1 MCRAVDSRHDGR
13 VTQTS
18 PLPAADPR
26 LTGRAGWA
34 AAGAV
39 VAFVVI
45 GLAVRLARGG
55 TPVPAVAAAAA
66 VSLLAVAL
74 LTRGRAVLPLALAAA
89 AGIVVLCTGEA
100 ANVGW
105 FGVCLLAGWC
115 SLVAPRP
122 QALVFW
128 VAALLVFGAEQLWAE
143 SDAGWASWSIGT
155 TLMTFAVLVLRR
167 QRRLVAELRAAQAG
181 LADRARA
188 EERTRIARELHD
200 VIAHSLTVTLLHIAG
215 ARMAIRFDAADA
227 DRALAEAERLGR
239 ASLDEVRATVG
250 LLAAGDADGTAAP
263 LPGLAAVPDLVEGF
277 RAAGATVGL
286 AVEGEPA
293 GVPATTGLAVYRIVQ
308 EALTNAAKHAPGA
321 PVDVL
326 VTCGPS
332 VEVVEVVVDSAGRP
346 GTGHGLG
353 LDGMRE
359 RATSLGGTLTA
370 GPGGPGWRV
379 RAELPLPAARERSTR

>member
-1 MCRAVDSRHDGR
+1 M
-13 VTQTS
+13 QTS
-18 PLPAADPR
+18 AAPPADPPLPR
-26 LTGRAGWA
+26 WAGWA

-39 VAFVVI
+39 AAFVVV
-45 GLAVRLARGG
+45 GLVVRLSTGG
-55 TPVPAVAAAAA
+55 TPAPAGGAAALSLAAAA
-66 VSLLAVAL
+66 LLL
-74 LTRGRAVLPLALAAA
+74 RGRAVLPLALAAA

-115 SLVAPRP
+115 SLVAPRSHT
-122 QALVFW
+122 LVFW
-128 VAALLVFGAEQLWAE
+128 GAALLVFGAEHLWAE
-143 SDAGWASWSIGT
+143 RDAGWVSWAIGT
-155 TLMTFAVLVLRR
+155 TCMTFAVLVLRR

-181 LADRARA
+181 LADRART

-215 ARMAIRFDAADA
+215 ARMTVRFDPADA

-250 LLAAGDADGTAAP
+250 LLRTPAEPGDAAP
-263 LPGLAAVPDLVEGF
+263 LPGLAAVPDLVERF
-277 RAAGATVGL
+277 RAAGAPVALTVDGD
-286 AVEGEPA
+286 PA
-293 GVPATTGLAVYRIVQ
+293 GVPATTGLAVYRVVQ
-308 EALTNAAKHAPGA
+308 ESLTNAAKHAPGA
-321 PVDVL
+321 PVDVR
-326 VTCGPS
+326 VGCGDGA
-332 VEVVEVVVDSAGRP
+332 VEVVVDSAGRP

-359 RATSLGGTLTA
+359 RAASLGGTLTA

-379 RAELPLPAARERSTR
+379 RAELPLPTRSGRSAR